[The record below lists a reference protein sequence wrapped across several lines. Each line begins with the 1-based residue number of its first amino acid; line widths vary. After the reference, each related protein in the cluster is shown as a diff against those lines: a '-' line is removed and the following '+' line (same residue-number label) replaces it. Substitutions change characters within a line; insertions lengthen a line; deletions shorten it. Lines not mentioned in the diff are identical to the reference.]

1 MMHISIPPNGHSPWN
16 KWLIYGMLAG
26 FILVELAACAWIIYK
41 IISPKY

>member
-1 MMHISIPPNGHSPWN
+1 MMHLQLPPNGHSKWN
-16 KWLIYGMLAG
+16 RWLTRAIMLG